1 MPAFSGQ
8 EPGKPSKL
16 PPATGGFSFDDFF
29 GTSAAPASGTD
40 KGPAP
45 SARPPRPT
53 GRSRS
58 PEQEE
63 DLDQFQAWL
72 KSLKA

>member
-1 MPAFSGQ
+1 VPALS
-8 EPGKPSKL
+8 EPVSDKASKL
-16 PPATGGFSFDDFF
+16 PAASGGFSFDDFF
-29 GTSAAPASGTD
+29 GTSAAPAQGAG
-40 KGPAP
+40 KG
-45 SARPPRPT
+45 SASNSRPPRPS

>member
-1 MPAFSGQ
+1 VAD
-8 EPGKPSKL
+8 KPSKL
-16 PPATGGFSFDDFF
+16 PAASGGFSFDDFF
-29 GTSAAPASGTD
+29 GTSGAPAQGAGKGAAPST
-40 KGPAP
+40 
-45 SARPPRPT
+45 RPRSS
-53 GRSRS
+53 GRSHS